1 MTRVPAGHCALAVLV
16 TGFESNFVSALVIT
30 GRGTVDAEAL
40 LAPTNC
46 AVIATP
52 TTKAIIKAVRTRPCP
67 SDAPRHPL
75 IIDSCCTMSPCR
87 WWPAQNAPA

>member
-16 TGFESNFVSALVIT
+16 TGFESNFVRALVIT
-30 GRGTVDAEAL
+30 GRGTVDADAL

-52 TTKAIIKAVRTRPCP
+52 TTKAIIKAVRTGPP
-67 SDAPRHPL
+67 FIPDAPRRRPISHFRSTVFTVPPL
-75 IIDSCCTMSPCR
+75 P
-87 WWPAQNAPA
+87 